1 MGNGDWLM
9 MIEKD
14 SVIHRCWFAMSRY
27 IKGLATFHGN
37 RELFVSILK
46 YLFNQARI
54 SFKNGVIILSIR
66 MKPDHCISHTPQRT
80 PVVDHESDWS
90 LVFEQQADLS
100 MTHGDVS
107 NLVTAVRH
115 GADLRLYRTTE
126 WYEETIYFQHHHVS
140 WHK

>member
-1 MGNGDWLM
+1 M
-9 MIEKD
+9 
-14 SVIHRCWFAMSRY
+14 
-27 IKGLATFHGN
+27 
-37 RELFVSILK
+37 
-46 YLFNQARI
+46 
-54 SFKNGVIILSIR
+54 
-66 MKPDHCISHTPQRT
+66 
-80 PVVDHESDWS
+80 VDHESDWS

>member
-1 MGNGDWLM
+1 
-9 MIEKD
+9 
-14 SVIHRCWFAMSRY
+14 
-27 IKGLATFHGN
+27 
-37 RELFVSILK
+37 
-46 YLFNQARI
+46 
-54 SFKNGVIILSIR
+54 
-66 MKPDHCISHTPQRT
+66 
-80 PVVDHESDWS
+80 
-90 LVFEQQADLS
+90 